1 MSFFELLFGN
11 GQDQNFIWELLIRYI
26 IDMLS
31 ILILVRY
38 IYYPKYKNKEFFFT
52 FFLFN
57 AVNFLICYLL
67 SGSQIQMGFAF
78 GLFAIFSILRYRTIT
93 VPIREM
99 GYFFACIAL
108 ALLNALVNINIG
120 IFFLLLGNALI
131 VGLIGFLEQ
140 FATMSHAN
148 FKQINYERID
158 LIKPKKR
165 AEMMQDLQNRTG
177 LPIYRVDIIKIDF
190 LRDTARIHAYYLA
203 DGNESGTYNT
213 DGDDDWYIVF
223 YA

>member
-1 MSFFELLFGN
+1 MDFFQFFFGDNSSNVNMIELATRY
-11 GQDQNFIWELLIRYI
+11 FINLSAAVVLI
-26 IDMLS
+26 
-31 ILILVRY
+31 RY
-38 IYYPKYKNKEFFFT
+38 IYYPKHKNKEFFFT

-67 SGSQIQMGFAF
+67 SGAQIQMGFAF

-108 ALLNALVNINIG
+108 ALLNALVNFQMG
-120 IFFLLLGNALI
+120 VAFLLAGNVLI
-131 VGLIGFLEQ
+131 VGMIFVLER
-140 FATMSHAN
+140 FTSLSHAN

-158 LIKPKKR
+158 LIKPETR
-165 AEMMQDLQNRTG
+165 EAMIADLQARTG

-190 LRDTARIHAYYLA
+190 LRDTARIKAYYLA
-203 DGNESGTYNT
+203 EQNESGSES
-213 DGDDDWYIVF
+213 DGGDDD
-223 YA
+223 